1 MKRSFILFF
10 LLLLVSCGTQ
20 ETNNTNIASGENLNE
35 GSTLLD
41 TTPRVTG
48 IGGIFF
54 FDENSDS
61 LMQWYGENLGL
72 AINPYGSPFEFR
84 NANNPDEVN
93 FLQWSVHGSTD
104 YFKPSDKEFMI
115 NYRVYNI
122 EALVKKLEGNGINM
136 LDSITNYPDYG
147 KFVHFM
153 DPGGNKIE
161 LWEASDEDLDQMD
174 TKTTK

>member
-1 MKRSFILFF
+1 MKQLLILSLPF
-10 LLLLVSCGTQ
+10 LLVACNGSK
-20 ETNNTNIASGENLNE
+20 
-35 GSTLLD
+35 STLQAEASNEETPKTIEKD

-61 LMQWYGENLGL
+61 LMEWYGENLGL

-104 YFKPSDKEFMI
+104 YFKPSEKDFMI

-122 EALVKKLEGNGINM
+122 EALVKKLEGNGVQM
-136 LDSITNYPDYG
+136 LDTITNYPDYG